1 MTVTYALTASLLF
14 LGLTLMLVD
23 VSQKLKKSEHLAI
36 SLVLIG
42 TSMFYVAMDCLW
54 IVVYTG
60 ETFHRGLFILLNFL
74 FYLVYITL
82 PYIWFLF
89 SKHFAGGRMTGR
101 TWNLLYA
108 APWFFNLALVV
119 LTMLG
124 TGFLWEIGD
133 AASRYTR
140 DPCSESFP
148 VSISSIISFPSSGSF
163 PC

>member
-74 FYLVYITL
+74 FYCVGWHFRRL
-82 PYIWFLF
+82 P
-89 SKHFAGGRMTGR
+89 SARVT
-101 TWNLLYA
+101 
-108 APWFFNLALVV
+108 
-119 LTMLG
+119 
-124 TGFLWEIGD
+124 
-133 AASRYTR
+133 
-140 DPCSESFP
+140 
-148 VSISSIISFPSSGSF
+148 
-163 PC
+163 